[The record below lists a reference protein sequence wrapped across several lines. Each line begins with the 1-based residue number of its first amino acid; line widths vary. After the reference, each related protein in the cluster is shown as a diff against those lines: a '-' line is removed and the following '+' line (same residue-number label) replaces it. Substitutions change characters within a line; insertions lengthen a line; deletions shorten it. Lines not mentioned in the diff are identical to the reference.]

1 MNPYVLKTKRKEEPE
16 RKIEIEMRERE
27 TEIKRETDIRVS
39 SHQNKW
45 GLASYIGNLKNKLK
59 QMLSL

>member
-16 RKIEIEMRERE
+16 IEMRERQ